1 MYSELEFEMDEWQYA
16 IRFSKKLDVVLTEVK
31 NEEDPVEIYGHLNVL
46 VTGIVSYLIG
56 QQRPGVDQKEHGANE
71 KAIFLSLTLLS

>member
-16 IRFSKKLDVVLTEVK
+16 KKLDVVLTEVK

-46 VTGIVSYLIG
+46 VTGIVLYLSG

-71 KAIFLSLTLLS
+71 KAIFLSLTDGLLS